1 MLHKG
6 ATYPERD
13 SARKA
18 VLISKPA
25 PMVQSTSAHRCVQ
38 TAPLLPGTHVWAHT
52 LCTHSHQ
59 CAICPQPFFGLN
71 SQTIAGDAASI
82 ALDRRQSERRLGAG
96 WRRPALPLPT
106 KSRASEPE
114 GLGICLGT
122 YLAQLPGL
130 DRGVTMPAPPPP
142 ASWLLEQRPP
152 LSRLSLGNSYQQVPS
167 PSLDGAMVRQRRLM
181 KDGWTWSRALIP
193 GTKAPSHLLSL
204 GVGREVHIPPGHES
218 QGSAFSFI
226 PVPRARSQADVLG
239 RSLYLGIGYQKSSVS
254 SHVALNKPCSS

>member
-1 MLHKG
+1 
-6 ATYPERD
+6 
-13 SARKA
+13 
-18 VLISKPA
+18 
-25 PMVQSTSAHRCVQ
+25 MVQSTSAHRCVH
-38 TAPLLPGTHVWAHT
+38 TPPLLPGTHAWAHT

-167 PSLDGAMVRQRRLM
+167 PSLDGAMVGQRSLM

-193 GTKAPSHLLSL
+193 GTKAPSHLLGL
-204 GVGREVHIPPGHES
+204 GVGREVHIPPGGGGVS
-218 QGSAFSFI
+218 
-226 PVPRARSQADVLG
+226 PRAPPSPSSLSLG
-239 RSLYLGIGYQKSSVS
+239 LGHKRMSWAGACI
-254 SHVALNKPCSS
+254 